1 MGLIISRL
9 GEVLHCLCCKE
20 DTPYGLAR
28 LKTDFEMGNVI
39 RVGRF
44 GVVRRFLCRKTRKVY
59 ACKLMRRSKEAI
71 QEISILK
78 QLAGHP
84 SILKLKDVYED
95 DEYLY
100 MFTNLCKGGDLQDMI
115 HKRLLPCSEVLV
127 AHIIKSLVEAL
138 QYCHSKGVV
147 HLDVKP
153 ENIFISF
160 ESSSSV
166 AVLGDFGHAHFFQ
179 NGNLL
184 HGECESIEYSAP
196 EVLGKIGH
204 SKEADI
210 WSAGVVL
217 YLALCGELPFQ
228 GEDRVD
234 LYNRVM
240 TRRLDLHNENWK
252 RVSNQAKDLVH
263 GMLDCDVRT
272 RLTSSQVLSH
282 PWIVAKTQFLS

>member
-20 DTPYGLAR
+20 DTPYDLAR

-59 ACKLMRRSKEAI
+59 ACKIMRKIKEAI
-71 QEISILK
+71 KEISILK

-84 SILKLKDVYED
+84 SILKLK
-95 DEYLY
+95 
-100 MFTNLCKGGDLQDMI
+100 
-115 HKRLLPCSEVLV
+115 
-127 AHIIKSLVEAL
+127 
-138 QYCHSKGVV
+138 
-147 HLDVKP
+147 
-153 ENIFISF
+153 
-160 ESSSSV
+160 
-166 AVLGDFGHAHFFQ
+166 
-179 NGNLL
+179 
-184 HGECESIEYSAP
+184 ECEYIGYSAP

-217 YLALCGELPFQ
+217 YLVLCGELPFQ

-240 TRRLDLHNENWK
+240 TGRLADLHNENWK
-252 RVSNQAKDLVH
+252 KVSNQAKDLVH
-263 GMLDCDVRT
+263 GMLDCNVRT
-272 RLTSSQVLSH
+272 QLTSSQVLMPLVKKSR
-282 PWIVAKTQFLS
+282 ASLLSRTESESSWLVRNLQAMLEHGSLISSRRAFEP